1 VTEREATTP
10 GGTGPEGRRP
20 RALTGDRPTGPLHL
34 GHLVGTL
41 QNRVSLQETHRT
53 FVLIADLHMLTTRLD
68 HLEDIETNVRE
79 DVLGNL
85 AVGIDPD
92 KATIYLQSQVRE
104 TAELFLYFG
113 MLVSVARAQRIP
125 TLKDKVR
132 EMRIARPSYG
142 LLGYPVLQAADILL
156 MRADAVPVGPD
167 QASHVEL
174 AREIARSF
182 NGRFAPVFPVP
193 TALVPR
199 GGPLPGT
206 DGSPKMSRSLGNT
219 INLFD
224 DEETVRAKVMAMYTD
239 PSRLRATD
247 SGRVE
252 GNPVFAYHDAFNP
265 DADEVAD
272 LKARYVG
279 GRVGDVEVKRRLV
292 TVLNS
297 LLSPVRQRRRELLA
311 ENPSIVDDVLRSGA
325 KQARI
330 EAGDTMRQVR
340 AAMQIDS
347 FE

>member
-1 VTEREATTP
+1 
-10 GGTGPEGRRP
+10 
-20 RALTGDRPTGPLHL
+20 
-34 GHLVGTL
+34 
-41 QNRVSLQETHRT
+41 VSLQETHKT
-53 FVLIADLHMLTTRLD
+53 FVLVADLHMLTTQLD
-68 HLEDIETNVRE
+68 GLGGIEANIRE

-85 AVGIDPD
+85 AVGIDHH
-92 KATIYLQSQVRE
+92 KATIYLQSQVPE
-104 TAELFLYFG
+104 TAELFLYFA

-132 EMRIARPSYG
+132 ELRIARPSYG
-142 LLGYPVLQAADILL
+142 LLGYPILQAADILL

-167 QASHVEL
+167 QAPHVEL

-193 TALVPR
+193 KALAPP
-199 GGPLPGT
+199 GGTLPGT
-206 DGSPKMSRSLGNT
+206 DGSPKMSRSVGNT

-224 DEETVRAKVMAMYTD
+224 DEEAVREKVMAMYTD

-247 SGRVE
+247 PGHVE

-265 DADEVAD
+265 HPDEVAD

-292 TVLNS
+292 DTLNS
-297 LLSPVRQRRRELLA
+297 LLSPIRQRRHDLLR
-311 ENPSIVDDVLRSGA
+311 ENPSIVEDVLRAGA

-330 EAGDTMRQVR
+330 EAADTVREVR
-340 AAMQIDS
+340 AAMQID
-347 FE
+347 FFD

>member
-1 VTEREATTP
+1 LTEREATTASTTGP
-10 GGTGPEGRRP
+10 GGRHP

-41 QNRVSLQETHRT
+41 QNRVSLQGTHRT
-53 FVLIADLHMLTTRLD
+53 FILVADLHMLTTRLEG
-68 HLEDIETNVRE
+68 LGEIGMNIRE

-92 KATIYLQSQVRE
+92 KATIYLQSQVPQ
-104 TAELFLYFG
+104 TAELFLYLA
-113 MLVSVARAQRIP
+113 MLVSVSRAQRIP

-132 EMRIARPSYG
+132 ELRIARPSYG
-142 LLGYPVLQAADILL
+142 LLGYPILQAADILL

-182 NGRFAPVFPVP
+182 NRRFAPVFPVP
-193 TALVPR
+193 TALAPS
-199 GGPLPGT
+199 GGTLPGT
-206 DGSPKMSRSLGNT
+206 DGSPKMSRSIGNT

-224 DEETVRAKVMAMYTD
+224 DEETVREKVMAMYTD

-247 SGRVE
+247 PGHVE

-272 LKARYVG
+272 LKARYVD

-292 TVLNS
+292 AVLNS
-297 LLSPVRQRRRELLA
+297 LLSPIRQRRRDLLA
-311 ENPSIVDDVLRSGA
+311 ENPSIVEDVLRSGA